1 MWQTVRQ
8 VFIWG
13 AIALALIVMFDM
25 SDLETVAG
33 ILADGVGNLFNA
45 FSAAG

>member
-1 MWQTVRQ
+1 M
-8 VFIWG
+8 WG

-25 SDLETVAG
+25 SDVETVAG
-33 ILADGVGNLFNA
+33 ILADGVSNLFSA